1 MSGCSLCPRKCGAD
15 RTSATGFCG
24 VSRAPRVSL
33 VMRHMW
39 EEPCICGG
47 AGAGAVFFSGC
58 QLRCVFCQNAAL
70 SRGCAGEDI
79 SVARL
84 SEIFAQTAESGVA
97 SLDLVTPTHFTPQI
111 CEALSL
117 VKDRIKIPVVW
128 NSSGYE
134 SPETLAMTSGLVDIY
149 MPDFKFASS
158 AVSLELCG
166 VSDYA
171 ARAAEAVAFMYRQLG
186 PRRYSAPAAVRPSP
200 AAPPGPG
207 AAGPAPE
214 APAPLLRRGLLVRH
228 LCLPGR
234 RRDSLEVLRIL
245 SETVPPDGI
254 VLSLMSQYTPDFYSG
269 SDRAL
274 HRRLTT
280 FEYDSV
286 VGAACDL
293 GFSGYMQSPGSAD
306 SGYTPYFPDRLTVS
320 LTAGL

>member
-1 MSGCSLCPRKCGAD
+1 
-15 RTSATGFCG
+15 
-24 VSRAPRVSL
+24 
-33 VMRHMW
+33 
-39 EEPCICGG
+39 
-47 AGAGAVFFSGC
+47 
-58 QLRCVFCQNAAL
+58 
-70 SRGCAGEDI
+70 
-79 SVARL
+79 
-84 SEIFAQTAESGVA
+84 
-97 SLDLVTPTHFTPQI
+97 
-111 CEALSL
+111 
-117 VKDRIKIPVVW
+117 
-128 NSSGYE
+128 
-134 SPETLAMTSGLVDIY
+134 
-149 MPDFKFASS
+149 
-158 AVSLELCG
+158 
-166 VSDYA
+166 
-171 ARAAEAVAFMYRQLG
+171 
-186 PRRYSAPAAVRPSP
+186 
-200 AAPPGPG
+200 
-207 AAGPAPE
+207 PAPE